1 MNKHGART
9 KKTLTVHLGE
19 TLRAARAQTVWT
31 QADVAERVGVATEVY
46 GRMERGQL
54 TPSVPNLR
62 KLCAVLRMDAGEALD
77 LGSTGTAA
85 WLKES
90 AAEAAE
96 SPRMRRLMRTLRQM
110 DDKKLAALSVMAR
123 TLASAGDE

>member
-1 MNKHGART
+1 VKKHGAQT
-9 KKTLTVHLGE
+9 KKQLTVHLGE
-19 TLRAARAQTVWT
+19 TLRAARARAAWT

-46 GRMERGQL
+46 GRMERGHL

-62 KLCAVLRMDAGEALD
+62 KLCAVLRMDAGAALG
-77 LGSTGTAA
+77 LESTGTAV
-85 WLKES
+85 WLKEPVPV
-90 AAEAAE
+90 AEE

-110 DDKKLAALSVMAR
+110 DDQKLAAVSVVAR